1 MCNSNRNRNPS
12 RTCNSIILSSMTKSS
27 VLWSVANCM
36 KDILP
41 IQTLDGQQTPP
52 GICEPQMSVSRYLE
66 VILFQDSMLK
76 KYCNILQLF

>member
-1 MCNSNRNRNPS
+1 
-12 RTCNSIILSSMTKSS
+12 MTKSS
-27 VLWSVANCM
+27 VLLSVANCM

-66 VILFQDSMLK
+66 VNLFQQWIFEK
-76 KYCNILQLF
+76 NIVIFYNYFDISVFYAADREW